1 MKFSH
6 RARAW
11 LAYIRSF
18 FKKNW
23 QLCDYPIHYMPQTH
37 TGPDTPE
44 RLRVLPWRA
53 DILAGISQAWETLEK
68 RHTPILNQSSPPH
81 EKIGPSCLDLVDRFP
96 SRSHQPKEFPSI
108 PISAITLSTK
118 FWHTNGQFLSDESSL
133 WDFHEET
140 DNTALIRKIGVVYG
154 VDVSH
159 ISSANIVE
167 ILEEITNQIGQFPED
182 PILKAIRLDR
192 EARGCHVA
200 GLPEQPWNTTSE

>member
-1 MKFSH
+1 MAGIHSVFLQKELAVMRLSDSLYAANIH
-6 RARAW
+6 RARHPNACVFCRGGQ
-11 LAYIRSF
+11 IF
-18 FKKNW
+18 
-23 QLCDYPIHYMPQTH
+23 
-37 TGPDTPE
+37 
-44 RLRVLPWRA
+44 
-53 DILAGISQAWETLEK
+53 LAGISRARETLEK

-81 EKIGPSCLDLVDRFP
+81 EKIEPSCLDLVDRFP

-167 ILEEITNQIGQFPED
+167 ILEAITNQIGQFPED

-192 EARGCHVA
+192 EARDAMLH

>member
-68 RHTPILNQSSPPH
+68 RHTPILNQNSPPH
-81 EKIGPSCLDLVDRFP
+81 EKIEPSCLDLVDRFP

-108 PISAITLSTK
+108 PISAITLSK
-118 FWHTNGQFLSDESSL
+118 KVLAHEWAISLRRILSLGLSRRNGQ
-133 WDFHEET
+133 H
-140 DNTALIRKIGVVYG
+140 R
-154 VDVSH
+154 VDPQDRRSVRSRRFRT
-159 ISSANIVE
+159 SAR
-167 ILEEITNQIGQFPED
+167 
-182 PILKAIRLDR
+182 PILWKSSKRLPIKSDNFPR
-192 EARGCHVA
+192 I
-200 GLPEQPWNTTSE
+200 QS